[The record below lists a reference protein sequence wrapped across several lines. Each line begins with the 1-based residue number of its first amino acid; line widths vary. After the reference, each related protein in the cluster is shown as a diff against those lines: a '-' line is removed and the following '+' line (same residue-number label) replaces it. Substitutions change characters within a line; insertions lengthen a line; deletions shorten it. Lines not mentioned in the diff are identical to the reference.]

1 MKELIK
7 GKNLKAY
14 DLFALLKKECKEFK
28 YKAPI
33 NLEEILKCLDVKLE
47 KTFNWNEVLG
57 EIEVKNEQVIIKIN
71 EANHLFEERE
81 RFTIAHELGHLCR
94 HIAPSNADKFV
105 DTEETMKRNNIWN
118 TKEYEANTFAAQ
130 LLMPDDLIVEEGKK
144 IALELKAKGDININ
158 EFISKMAQKFE
169 VSKLAMRYRLK
180 NLGIIS

>member
-1 MKELIK
+1 MKDLIK

-14 DLFALLKKECKEFK
+14 DLIKLLKEKCKNFT

-47 KTFNWNEVLG
+47 KIIEWNDVLG
-57 EIEVKNEQVIIKIN
+57 EIEVKNEQVVIKIN

-94 HIAPSNADKFV
+94 HIAPNVKDKFV
-105 DTEETMKRNNIWN
+105 DTEETMKRNNYWSME
-118 TKEYEANTFAAQ
+118 EYEANNFAAQ

-144 IALELKAKGDININ
+144 IALQLKENGQVDIN
-158 EFISKMAQKFE
+158 EFIFKMAQKFN
-169 VSKLAMRYRLK
+169 VSKQAMRYRLK
-180 NLGIIS
+180 NLGII